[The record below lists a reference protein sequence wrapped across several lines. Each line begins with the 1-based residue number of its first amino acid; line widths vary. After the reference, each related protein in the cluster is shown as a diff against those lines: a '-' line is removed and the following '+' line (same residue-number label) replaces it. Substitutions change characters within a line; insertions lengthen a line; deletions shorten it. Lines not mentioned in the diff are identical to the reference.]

1 MQSPLHSLTNI
12 GKKNAM
18 ENFYIGGH
26 EAIRRIQITVT
37 FLYINIKRLYDKM
50 YVDDDAPPYANKQRN
65 NNTLAFII
73 FPLGSCLLHLLHH
86 DDDDTIIL
94 WLNNSPITT
103 FLCRP
108 L

>member
-50 YVDDDAPPYANKQRN
+50 YDDDDAYHHAMQINKE
-65 NNTLAFII
+65 
-73 FPLGSCLLHLLHH
+73 
-86 DDDDTIIL
+86 
-94 WLNNSPITT
+94 TT
-103 FLCRP
+103 TH
-108 L
+108 